1 MIDGDSRGQTEV
13 AVFSLIDQG
22 LGALRIPYVKGQVE
36 QLTELV
42 FLLDHW
48 ASRINLTGHQDP
60 YEMASRLVL
69 DAAALSAA
77 LPELADARSLADLGS
92 GAGFPG
98 LPLSILNPGLDV
110 HLVESRLKRH
120 HFQKESRRRLGLPNV
135 HPILGRSDEVT
146 AVTSDIVLAQAMT
159 QPRQALELMAQ
170 WAHADSILVLPA
182 SASAS
187 RPESPLGIGVPE
199 LREYR
204 VPGAEIPRKLWISR
218 ITPS

>member
-22 LGALRIPYVKGQVE
+22 LGALGIPYVKGQVE

-60 YEMASRLVL
+60 CEMAARLVL

-120 HFQKESRRRLGLPNV
+120 HFQKESRRRLGLSNV
-135 HPILGRSDEVT
+135 RPIHGRSDEVT
-146 AVTSDIVLAQAMT
+146 AVTSDIIVAQAMT
-159 QPRQALELMAQ
+159 QPRRALELMAQ
-170 WAHADSILVLPA
+170 WAHADSLLVLPA

-187 RPESPLGIGVPE
+187 RPESPPGIGVPE

-204 VPGAEIPRKLWISR
+204 VPGAEISRKLWISR